1 MAQND
6 FSARLESDAALVE
19 RALEVLPF
27 KNADADLKG
36 ITDAQKYSL
45 LAGGKRIRPIIALA
59 FCRLFGGEDDAV
71 MPYAVALE
79 MVHTASLIHD
89 DMPCIDNDDLRRG
102 KPTNHKI
109 FGESTALLAG
119 DGLFID
125 AFRVIA
131 ENEKLRK
138 EVNCEAI
145 LTLSREA
152 GTGGIVGGEFIDILG
167 ELVTFDLNTLEK
179 MHKLKTGALIR
190 ASAILGALAAG
201 VGREDARMR
210 DVITYA
216 DAIGLTFQIIDD
228 VLDVMGTADAL
239 GKNPGADTK
248 ENKTT
253 YLSFFSVSE
262 AKIKAAELTAL
273 AVAAMEKY
281 EGSQFLIAL
290 AKYLLTRES

>member
-1 MAQND
+1 MTQKD
-6 FSARLESDAALVE
+6 FFARLESDAALVS
-19 RALEVLPF
+19 RALETLPF
-27 KNADADLKG
+27 ENADADLKG

-59 FCRLFGGEDDAV
+59 FCRLFGGDDDTA

-89 DMPCIDNDDLRRG
+89 DMPCVDNDDLRRG
-102 KPTNHKI
+102 RPTNHKV

-131 ENEKLRK
+131 DNENLSK
-138 EVNCEAI
+138 ETNCEAT
-145 LTLSREA
+145 LTLACEA

-167 ELVTFDLNTLEK
+167 ELVAFDLATLEK

-201 VGREDARMR
+201 IGKADERMR

-216 DAIGLTFQIIDD
+216 NAIGLTFQIIDD
-228 VLDVMGTADAL
+228 VLDVTGTADAL
-239 GKNPGADTK
+239 GKNPGADMK

-253 YLSFFSVSE
+253 YLSFFSVDE
-262 AKIKAAELTAL
+262 AKAKAAELTAL
-273 AVAAMEKY
+273 AVAVMEKY
-281 EGSQFLIAL
+281 EGSQFLISL
-290 AKYLLTRES
+290 AKYLLTREC